1 MTLQDEYDA
10 LLIKLLSDQ
19 LTDDE
24 GVRMIEIERTLV
36 SSFGPLSREDHLD
49 LVVGIEAEVGHQAR

>member
-36 SSFGPLSREDHLD
+36 SSFGPLSRVDHLD
-49 LVVGIEAEVGHQAR
+49 LVVGVEAEVGHQAG